1 MTVADT
7 LLVKRTTEFSLF
19 IQLITGIYSG
29 LGLTINL
36 DESDQILQK
45 ILGLE
50 LIVQI
55 IEFGFYIFFVLYF
68 NLETLAISRY
78 LDWIIST
85 PTMLFSMAAY
95 FFYEAQKEKNIV
107 ENNIQDFAVTHKW
120 ILLEIGFFNFCMLA
134 FGYLGE
140 TKVIER
146 YTAFILGTACFAR
159 SFYVLYK
166 EFADKS
172 IIGKQLFNILL
183 VIWGLYGVAFLTPV
197 VQKNISYNILDIIAK
212 NFFGLYLYYK
222 IYTNKQDFLNFSRD
236 TSEVYQPN
244 HTS

>member
-1 MTVADT
+1 MSVADT
-7 LLVKRTTEFSLF
+7 FLVKRTTEFSLL
-19 IQLITGIYSG
+19 IQLITGIFSA
-29 LGLTINL
+29 LGLSIKL
-36 DESDQILQK
+36 DESDQILQQ

-55 IEFGFYIFFVLYF
+55 IEFGFYIFFVSNF
-68 NLETLAISRY
+68 NLETLAASRY
-78 LDWIIST
+78 SDWVIST

-95 FFYEAQKEKNIV
+95 FFYEEQKEKNIV
-107 ENNIQDFAVTHKW
+107 ENNLLDFTFNNKW
-120 ILLEIGFFNFCMLA
+120 SLLEIFFFNFCMLA

-140 TKVIER
+140 TGAIDR
-146 YTAFILGTACFAR
+146 YTAFTLGTACFAR

-172 IIGKQLFNILL
+172 IIGKQLFSILF

-197 VQKNISYNILDIIAK
+197 VQKNIGYNILDIIAK

-222 IYTNKQDFLNFSRD
+222 ISSKGTYATERSTGF
-236 TSEVYQPN
+236 
-244 HTS
+244 

>member
-1 MTVADT
+1 MSVADT
-7 LLVKRTTEFSLF
+7 FLVKRTTEFSLL
-19 IQLITGIYSG
+19 IQLITGIFSA
-29 LGLTINL
+29 LGLSIKL
-36 DESDQILQK
+36 DESDQILQQ

-55 IEFGFYIFFVLYF
+55 IEFGFYIFFVSNF
-68 NLETLAISRY
+68 NLETLAASRY
-78 LDWIIST
+78 SDWVIST

-95 FFYEAQKEKNIV
+95 FFYEEQKEKN
-107 ENNIQDFAVTHKW
+107 NLNSNLLDFTVTNKW
-120 ILLEIGFFNFCMLA
+120 PLLEIFFFNFCMLA

-140 TKVIER
+140 TGVIDR
-146 YTAFILGTACFAR
+146 YTAFTLGTACFAR

-172 IIGKQLFNILL
+172 IIGKQLFSILF

-197 VQKNISYNILDIIAK
+197 VQKNIGYNILDIIAK

-222 IYTNKQDFLNFSRD
+222 ISSKGTYATEMS
-236 TSEVYQPN
+236 T
-244 HTS
+244 

>member
-1 MTVADT
+1 MSVADT
-7 LLVKRTTEFSLF
+7 LFVRKTTEFSLF
-19 IQLITGIYSG
+19 IQLITGIFSAFG
-29 LGLTINL
+29 LSIKL
-36 DESDQILQK
+36 DESDQILQQ

-55 IEFGFYIFFVLYF
+55 IEFGFYIFFVSNF
-68 NLETLAISRY
+68 NLETLAINRY
-78 LDWIIST
+78 SDWVIST

-95 FFYEAQKEKNIV
+95 FFYEEQKEKNIV
-107 ENNIQDFAVTHKW
+107 ENNLLDFTLTHKW
-120 ILLEIGFFNFCMLA
+120 ILLEIFFFNFFMLV

-140 TKVIER
+140 TGVIDR
-146 YTAFILGTACFAR
+146 YTALVLGTACFAR

-172 IIGKQLFNILL
+172 IIGKQLFSILF

-197 VQKNISYNILDIIAK
+197 LQKNIGYNILDIIAK

-222 IYTNKQDFLNFSRD
+222 ISVQGA
-236 TSEVYQPN
+236 V
-244 HTS
+244 

>member
-1 MTVADT
+1 MSVADT
-7 LLVKRTTEFSLF
+7 LLVRKTTEFSLLV
-19 IQLITGIYSG
+19 QLITGIFSTF
-29 LGLTINL
+29 GLTIKL
-36 DESDQILQK
+36 DESDQILQQ

-55 IEFGFYIFFVLYF
+55 IEFGFYIFFVSNF
-68 NLETLAISRY
+68 NLETLAINRY
-78 LDWIIST
+78 SDWVIST

-95 FFYEAQKEKNIV
+95 FFYEEQKEKNIV
-107 ENNIQDFAVTHKW
+107 ENNLLDFTLTHKW
-120 ILLEIGFFNFCMLA
+120 ILLEIFFFNFFMLV

-140 TKVIER
+140 TGLIDR
-146 YTAFILGTACFAR
+146 YSALVLGTACFAR

-172 IIGKQLFNILL
+172 IIGKQLFSILI

-197 VQKNISYNILDIIAK
+197 VQKNIGYNILDIIAK
-212 NFFGLYLYYK
+212 NFFGLYLFYK
-222 IYTNKQDFLNFSRD
+222 ISSRG
-236 TSEVYQPN
+236 TFVKYPLN

>member
-1 MTVADT
+1 MSVAET
-7 LLVKRTTEFSLF
+7 LLVKRTTEFSLL
-19 IQLITGIYSG
+19 IQLITGIFSA
-29 LGLTINL
+29 LGLSIKL
-36 DESDQILQK
+36 DESDQILQQ

-55 IEFGFYIFFVLYF
+55 IEFGFYIFFVSNF
-68 NLETLAISRY
+68 NLETLAASRY
-78 LDWIIST
+78 SDWVIST

-95 FFYEAQKEKNIV
+95 FFYEEQKEKNIV
-107 ENNIQDFAVTHKW
+107 ENN
-120 ILLEIGFFNFCMLA
+120 LLEFTLTKQWPLLDIFFFNFCMLV

-140 TKVIER
+140 TKVIDQ
-146 YTAFILGTACFAR
+146 YTAFALGTACFAY
-159 SFYVLYK
+159 SFYILYT

-172 IIGKQLFNILL
+172 VIGKQLFSILF

-222 IYTNKQDFLNFSRD
+222 ISINEKK
-236 TSEVYQPN
+236 
-244 HTS
+244 